1 MRIDPFQN
9 IPAVLQSLNAQKAIK
24 STQDIEE
31 KNSSVTLSSFAETLQ
46 SLQREAGK
54 SSTSRTS
61 RVDQLSQQEQS
72 GTLGVQL
79 EKLAENIVSGR
90 IINFKG

>member
-9 IPAVLQSLNAQKAIK
+9 IPAVLQSLSAQKVNK
-24 STQDIEE
+24 STLDIEE

-54 SSTSRTS
+54 SSAVRSN

-72 GTLGVQL
+72 GSLGVQL
-79 EKLAENIVSGR
+79 DKLAENLVSGR

>member
-24 STQDIEE
+24 STRDIEE
-31 KNSSVTLSSFAETLQ
+31 QTSSVTLSSFAETLQ

-54 SSTSRTS
+54 TAAARSNK
-61 RVDQLSQQEQS
+61 VDQLAQQEQS
-72 GTLGVQL
+72 GNLGVQL
-79 EKLAENIVSGR
+79 DKLAENLVNNR
-90 IINFKG
+90 IIDFKG

>member
-24 STQDIEE
+24 STRDVEE
-31 KNSSVTLSSFAETLQ
+31 RTSSVTLSSFAETLQ

-54 SSTSRTS
+54 SAAARSNK
-61 RVDQLSQQEQS
+61 VDQLTQQEQS
-72 GTLGVQL
+72 GNLGVQL
-79 EKLAENIVSGR
+79 DKLAENLVNDR